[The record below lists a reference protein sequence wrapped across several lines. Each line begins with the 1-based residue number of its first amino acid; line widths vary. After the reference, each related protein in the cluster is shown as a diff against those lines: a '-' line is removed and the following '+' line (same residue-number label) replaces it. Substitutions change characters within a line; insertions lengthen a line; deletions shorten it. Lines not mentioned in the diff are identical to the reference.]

1 MDELLA
7 SLLAAA
13 IQFSGLPP
21 IETLPPV
28 KAMPYQAML
37 VEICADERAEVPMLL
52 AQYRQCAEQHR
63 MMATVCDG
71 LKFEAD
77 RQDQCTQQSG
87 LVAAYLIEQRR
98 IVYRDD
104 LDLDNDADNS
114 FLVHEYVHAL
124 QSQYYGERVFET
136 CQGVMAAE
144 KQAYATQQKYL
155 HSRGELL
162 RVGDRLRLVTCRDIH

>member
-7 SLLAAA
+7 SLVAAA

-28 KAMPYQAML
+28 QAMPYQAML
-37 VEICADERAEVPMLL
+37 VEICADERAAVPMLL

-63 MMATVCDG
+63 MMTTVCDG
-71 LKFEAD
+71 LKVEAD
-77 RQDQCTQQSG
+77 SHAQCTQQRG

-98 IVYRDD
+98 IVYRND
-104 LDLDNDADNS
+104 LNLDNDADNS

-124 QSQYYGERVFET
+124 QSQYFGDQMFET

-144 KQAYATQQKYL
+144 EQAYAAQQKYL
-155 HSRGELL
+155 RSRSQLL

>member
-21 IETLPPV
+21 IDRLPPV
-28 KAMPYQAML
+28 QAMPYQAML
-37 VEICADERAEVPMLL
+37 VEICADERAAVPMLL

-63 MMATVCDG
+63 MMTTVCDG
-71 LKFEAD
+71 LKLEAD
-77 RQDQCTQQSG
+77 RHDQCTQQRG

-98 IVYRDD
+98 IVYRND
-104 LDLDNDADNS
+104 LNLDNDTDNS

-124 QSQYYGERVFET
+124 QSQYFGEQMFDT
-136 CQGVMAAE
+136 CLGVMAAE
-144 KQAYATQQKYL
+144 KQAYAAQQKYL
-155 HSRGELL
+155 RSRSQLL

>member
-28 KAMPYQAML
+28 QAMPYQAML

-52 AQYRQCAEQHR
+52 AQYRQCADQHR
-63 MMATVCDG
+63 MMTAVCDG
-71 LKFEAD
+71 LKDEAD
-77 RQDQCTQQSG
+77 RQKQCTQQHG

-98 IVYRDD
+98 IVYRND
-104 LDLDNDADNS
+104 LDLDNDSDNS
-114 FLVHEYVHAL
+114 FLVHEFVHAL
-124 QSQYYGERVFET
+124 QSQYFGDQMFET
-136 CQGVMAAE
+136 CHGVMAAE
-144 KQAYATQQKYL
+144 KQAYAAQQKYL
-155 HSRGELL
+155 HSRSQLL
-162 RVGDRLRLVTCRDIH
+162 RVGDRLRFVTCRDIL

>member
-21 IETLPPV
+21 IETLPPIQ
-28 KAMPYQAML
+28 AMPYQAML

-52 AQYRQCAEQHR
+52 AQYRQCAERHR
-63 MMATVCDG
+63 MMTTVCDG
-71 LKFEAD
+71 LKYEAD

-87 LVAAYLIEQRR
+87 LAAVYLIEQRR
-98 IVYRDD
+98 IVYRND
-104 LDLDNDADNS
+104 LDLGNDADNS

-124 QSQYYGERVFET
+124 QSQFFGDQLFET
-136 CQGVMAAE
+136 CEGVMAAE
-144 KQAYATQQKYL
+144 KQAYAAQQKYL
-155 HSRGELL
+155 RSRGQLL
-162 RVGDRLRLVTCRDIH
+162 RVGERLRWVSCRDIN

>member
-21 IETLPPV
+21 IPAGPPV
-28 KAMPYQAML
+28 QAMPYQEML
-37 VEICADERAEVPMLL
+37 LEICADERAEVPLL
-52 AQYRQCAEQHR
+52 MAQYRQCTERHR
-63 MMATVCDG
+63 MMMTVCDE
-71 LKFEAD
+71 LKSETE
-77 RQDQCTQQSG
+77 RYEQCTHQSG
-87 LVAAYLIEQRR
+87 LVAAFVIEQHR

-104 LDLDNDADNS
+104 LNLDSDTDNS

-124 QSQYYGERVFET
+124 QSRHFGDQVFET

-144 KQAYATQQKYL
+144 KQAYAAQQKYL
-155 HSRGELL
+155 RSRGQLL
-162 RVGDRLRLVTCRDIH
+162 RVGDRLRLLTCNDIR